1 MIISCRKIQIENARL
16 LVLSQVLSTFAHM
29 HYSLVQTHFETSG
42 SLVSGCITGQFLGMT
57 AYESKI

>member
-42 SLVSGCITGQFLGMT
+42 SLVSGCITGQLC
-57 AYESKI
+57 S